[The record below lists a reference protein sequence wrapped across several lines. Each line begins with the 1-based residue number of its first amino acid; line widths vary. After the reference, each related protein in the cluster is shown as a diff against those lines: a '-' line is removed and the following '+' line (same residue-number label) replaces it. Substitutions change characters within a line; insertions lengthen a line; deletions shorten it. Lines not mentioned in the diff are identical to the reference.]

1 MNRRKALK
9 KTASI
14 AGVTALTPTLLS
26 LLQSCQQQPSLNWT
40 PTILSTDQAK
50 LVSTLVDTILPK
62 TDTPGALELQV
73 DQFIDLVIA
82 NIFDTKG
89 QQAMQA
95 QLDSFNTQ
103 CQEEFGDF
111 FANLSRDKRTEVLRR
126 EEQENPKFNK
136 KIWGSAVGEEQKPV
150 GVYRTLKSM
159 ALWGYFSSEAIGKNV
174 LSYDPIPGAYIGCLP
189 LEEVGNT
196 WSL

>member
-1 MNRRKALK
+1 M
-9 KTASI
+9 
-14 AGVTALTPTLLS
+14 
-26 LLQSCQQQPSLNWT
+26 
-40 PTILSTDQAK
+40 
-50 LVSTLVDTILPK
+50 VDTILPK

-82 NIFDTKG
+82 NILDTKG

-111 FANLSRDKRTEVLRR
+111 FANLSSDKRTEVLRR

-159 ALWGYFSSEAIGKNV
+159 ALWGYFSSEAIGKKRIKLRPNSGSLYW
-174 LSYDPIPGAYIGCLP
+174 LSSFGRGGQYLELIGLKNSPYSLTYKKKNLHIGASISG
-189 LEEVGNT
+189 
-196 WSL
+196 